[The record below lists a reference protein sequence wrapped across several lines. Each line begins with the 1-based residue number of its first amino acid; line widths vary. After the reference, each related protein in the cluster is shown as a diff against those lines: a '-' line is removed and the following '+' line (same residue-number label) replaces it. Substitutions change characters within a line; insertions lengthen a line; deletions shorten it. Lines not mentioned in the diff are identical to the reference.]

1 MFSPPKILERKLLEI
16 LAEDIG
22 QGDVT
27 VSAVIPVGI
36 DARGS
41 VIAKQAGVVAGV
53 EEAETLLESLGLE
66 AKALVKDG
74 QEIKPKQIL
83 LKITGDARTML
94 AAERTILN
102 ILSRMSGIAT
112 TTRDLLEKLRKAKLK
127 TKVACTRKTAPGLM
141 YFDKKAVLL
150 GGGDTHRL
158 HLDDMILIKDNH
170 IALVGSVQKA
180 VKMAK
185 KNVSLS
191 KKVEVEVT
199 KVEDVSEAVEAGAD
213 IVMLDNFSP
222 RKILETV
229 ALLKKRGDYGK
240 VLLEASGGITARN
253 IMEYA
258 TTGVD
263 LVSVGEITHS
273 PRALDI
279 SLEMTSVKKV

>member
-112 TTRDLLEKLRKAKLK
+112 TTRDLLERLRKAKLK

-185 KNVSLS
+185 KNASLS

>member
-185 KNVSLS
+185 KNASLS